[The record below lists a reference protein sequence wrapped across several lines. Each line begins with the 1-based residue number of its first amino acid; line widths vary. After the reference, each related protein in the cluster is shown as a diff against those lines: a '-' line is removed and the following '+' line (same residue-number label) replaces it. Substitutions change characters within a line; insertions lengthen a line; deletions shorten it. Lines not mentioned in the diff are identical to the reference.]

1 MRVKALQTILVL
13 ILALLVLTY
22 LQGHPYFFGAAI
34 VLAFIGAFMPALAE
48 KIHWLWMKLGEG
60 LGFVT
65 SKIILTIIFFVVLVP
80 LSWLAGIFRKPVVKM
95 KREGDTFY
103 KSRNFTYTQKSMQDV
118 W

>member
-1 MRVKALQTILVL
+1 MRVKALETILVMV
-13 ILALLVLTY
+13 LALLILYYWKGNQYFLGTAVVLTFV
-22 LQGHPYFFGAAI
+22 G
-34 VLAFIGAFMPALAE
+34 AFIPALAQ

-80 LSWLAGIFRKPVVKM
+80 LSWLAGLFRKPVMKM

-103 KSRNFTYTQKSMQDV
+103 KSRNFTYTQKSMRDV

>member
-1 MRVKALQTILVL
+1 MRVKALQTIMVL
-13 ILALLVLTY
+13 ILALLALTY
-22 LQGHPYFFGAAI
+22 YQGHSYFFGAAV
-34 VLAFIGAFMPALAE
+34 VLAFIGAFIPALAE
-48 KIHWLWMKLGEG
+48 KIHRLWMKLGEG

-80 LSWLAGIFRKPVVKM
+80 VSWLAGIFRKPVLKM